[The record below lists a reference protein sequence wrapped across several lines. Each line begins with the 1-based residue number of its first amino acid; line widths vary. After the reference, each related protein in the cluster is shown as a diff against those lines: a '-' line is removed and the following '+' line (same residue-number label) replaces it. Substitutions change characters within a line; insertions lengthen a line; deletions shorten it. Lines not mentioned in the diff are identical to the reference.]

1 MFLRSKKRCKDGKTH
16 RYFSVVENRRVR
28 SGRVVQRQVLFLG
41 EINDSQQAA
50 WRQTLEVFDEAEQ
63 RAATLSLFPEDRA
76 IPADA
81 LDGVQVKLAEMELRR
96 PRAFGN
102 YWLGCELWRQLG
114 LGAFWEARLGEGRE
128 EVPWAKVLELL
139 VVSRLVSPGSEFR
152 LHRQGFDQ
160 SALGDL
166 LGTGFAVAEKDRL
179 YRCLDRILKHKAA
192 LFEHLRQRWQELFQ
206 ARFDVL
212 LYDLTSTYI
221 EGEGEAIPKAQHG
234 YSRDHRFDCRQVV
247 IALVVTPEGFP
258 LAYEVMEGN
267 TSDRTTLRGFLA
279 KIEAQYGRARRVWLM
294 DRGIPTEEVLQEMRA
309 PEREVFYLV
318 GTPRGK
324 IQQYEK
330 KWLELPW
337 QKVRASVEVKLFAEE
352 GELYVLAKSAGRR
365 AKEHAIRRRKL
376 VRLLWKLRDLRRKS
390 PARDQLLLRIGAAK
404 KDAGRAFGF
413 VHIHLPQEGD
423 SRHPPDLHVPTR
435 QRQVAEGRTPRRA
448 LSAALEPG
456 GRECRR
462 AVGTLPPT
470 HPDRSRVQDPQK
482 RVGPA
487 PDLSPARKPR
497 GGPHPGGLPRL
508 RPLRHPETKVASPGP
523 RPHPAGGAGKA
534 GDDSDAGCLPAYHR
548 RPLADH
554 ATLHPAGTRSSPDA
568 PPAQSVLAFTT
579 APSPQGPGGAGKD
592 RAADTE
598 NVVPTFE
605 NPSLKTNHLP
615 LSYPLNCESSVN
627 LWKSFFRVRR
637 RSPRSS
643 D

>member
-1 MFLRSKKRCKDGKTH
+1 MFLRSKKRRKDGKTH

-41 EINDSQQAA
+41 EINDTQQAA

-63 RAATLSLFPEDRA
+63 RAATLSLFPEDREL
-76 IPADA
+76 PADA

-160 SALGDL
+160 SAMGDL

-212 LYDLTSTYI
+212 LYDLTSTYL
-221 EGEGEAIPKAQHG
+221 EGEGEEIPKAQHG

-247 IALVVTPEGFP
+247 IALVVAPEGFP

-279 KIEAQYGRARRVWLM
+279 KIEAQYGRARRLWLM
-294 DRGIPTEEVLQEMRA
+294 DRGIPTEEVLQEMRT

-337 QKVRASVEVKLFAEE
+337 QKVRESVEVKLFAEE

-376 VRLLWKLRDLRRKS
+376 VRLLWKLRGLRRKS

-413 VHIHLPQEGD
+413 VRIHLPQEGEA
-423 SRHPPDLHVPTR
+423 VTR
-435 QRQVAEGRTPRRA
+435 QTFTFQLDKDKLHKAELRDGHYLLRSNLVGEDAAVLWELYLQLTQIEAAFKTLKSELGLRPIYHQLENRVEAHILVAFLAYALSVTLKQRLQALAPGLTPRA
-448 LSAALEPG
+448 VLEKL
-456 GRECRR
+456 
-462 AVGTLPPT
+462 ATIQMLDV
-470 HPDRSRVQDPQK
+470 
-482 RVGPA
+482 
-487 PDLSPARKPR
+487 
-497 GGPHPGGLPRL
+497 
-508 RPLRHPETKVASPGP
+508 
-523 RPHPAGGAGKA
+523 
-534 GDDSDAGCLPAYHR
+534 CLPTTDDRWLIMPRYTQPEPDQA
-548 RPLADH
+548 LM
-554 ATLHPAGTRSSPDA
+554 LHQLNLSLPSQPSPRIKAQED
-568 PPAQSVLAFTT
+568 PAQTV
-579 APSPQGPGGAGKD
+579 Q
-592 RAADTE
+592 
-598 NVVPTFE
+598 PT
-605 NPSLKTNHLP
+605 LKM
-615 LSYPLNCESSVN
+615 
-627 LWKSFFRVRR
+627 
-637 RSPRSS
+637 
-643 D
+643 